1 MFWKGFK
8 KKFSGGDDRYEE
20 EKKFSPM
27 EKEQGDE
34 PVKGDMLPPAKN
46 EEGGDDEKKEMKPE
60 SDKDE
65 GNEEEAI
72 EEILDLF
79 DQLTPLI
86 EKLRNR
92 K

>member
-1 MFWKGFK
+1 
-8 KKFSGGDDRYEE
+8 
-20 EKKFSPM
+20 M